1 MLLTL
6 LLTPVKGCEAKSLYY
21 RKLEIQENVL
31 IERVPNGHYY
41 TTTYESGFGYPMLV
55 ETPVYEQLEKDL
67 DSLVDGFIEDYKI
80 WNRRPER
87 AK

>member
-1 MLLTL
+1 
-6 LLTPVKGCEAKSLYY
+6 
-21 RKLEIQENVL
+21 
-31 IERVPNGHYY
+31 
-41 TTTYESGFGYPMLV
+41 MLV